1 MIWRHELKYGL
12 GTASALRL
20 MAGLAPLLQ
29 PDRHASRSGDR
40 LYPLQPGYHIRSC
53 YFDDPRLSAVHDK
66 LSGVDQRDKYRL
78 RIYDG
83 QAQPIH
89 LERKIR
95 SGGLSRK
102 ESLRLNHDQADALLA
117 GRIDVLVDL
126 RHPNG
131 TLHLRF
137 YQAFRT
143 SLLRPV
149 CLVDYIRQPFIWPDG
164 NVRITI
170 DSQLSTARWAGNF
183 WDPAAAA
190 IPVLPPDQVIVEV
203 KYDHFLPDF
212 IRDKLTASGLMP
224 LALSKYILCINHQ
237 PGGLTV

>member
-1 MIWRHELKYGL
+1 MIWRHELKYSLATGP
-12 GTASALRL
+12 ARRL

-29 PDRHASRSGDR
+29 PDRHAGWSDERT
-40 LYPLQPGYHIRSC
+40 YTLQPGYQIRSC
-53 YFDDPRLSAVHDK
+53 YFDDPRHRQVHDK
-66 LSGVDQRDKYRL
+66 LSGVDRRDKYRL

-83 QAQPIH
+83 QDQPIF

-102 ESLRLNHDQADALLA
+102 ESLRLDRAQADALLA
-117 GRIDVLVDL
+117 GRIDVLTEL
-126 RHPNG
+126 SHPDQ
-131 TLHLRF
+131 TLPLRF
-137 YQAFRT
+137 YQVFRT

-149 CLVDYIRQPFIWPDG
+149 CLVDYVRQPFIWPDG

-183 WDPAAAA
+183 WDPDAAA
-190 IPVLPPDQVIVEV
+190 IPVQAADEVILEV

-212 IRDKLTASGLMP
+212 IRAKLAASGLLP
-224 LALSKYILCINHQ
+224 LALSKYILCINDQ
-237 PGGLTV
+237 PGGITI